1 MKNEDAAPSFL
12 ILHSSL
18 SEASVEDYAL
28 KMQTKSV
35 AELRR
40 YVSAAPEY
48 REAAVLAALA
58 ELRRRELPAPE
69 EAALRPALEAAVA
82 AELAA
87 LAAQPAPPPAPAR
100 PALALPANE
109 ADDEA
114 PGPALYSPGT
124 IILFSVLFSML
135 AGAVLLGLNFV
146 RLRRGR
152 ALAALGLF
160 LALYLVACSAVL
172 AWAAATIGLSPVL
185 SLLFNLPAIAVYV
198 LFFWPRY
205 VGTEPYR
212 SRGWVLPLLACVLLA
227 VGLQA
232 GSRYLINQQPKAVQ
246 DEMQQLMGK

>member
-1 MKNEDAAPSFL
+1 MQAK
-12 ILHSSL
+12 
-18 SEASVEDYAL
+18 SE
-28 KMQTKSV
+28 

-40 YVSAAPEY
+40 YVTAAPEY

-58 ELRRRELPAPE
+58 ELRRRERPAPE

-87 LAAQPAPPPAPAR
+87 QPAVAAADAPRNPAAQSDTDEG
-100 PALALPANE
+100 E
-109 ADDEA
+109 AGA
-114 PGPALYSPGT
+114 TAPALYSPGT
-124 IILFSVLFSML
+124 IVLFSVLFSML

-172 AWAAATIGLSPVL
+172 AWAAATIGVSPVL

-232 GSRYLINQQPKAVQ
+232 GSRYLITQQPKAVQ
-246 DEMQQLMGK
+246 DQMQQLMGK